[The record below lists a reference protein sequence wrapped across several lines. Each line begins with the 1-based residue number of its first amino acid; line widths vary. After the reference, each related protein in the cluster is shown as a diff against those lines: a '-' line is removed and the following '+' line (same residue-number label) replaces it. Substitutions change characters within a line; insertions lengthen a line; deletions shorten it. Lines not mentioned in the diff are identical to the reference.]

1 MKPFQ
6 VGINYS
12 DWNPLNIGKS
22 PEILGS
28 LPGGEGNE
36 EEALL
41 ERKQILYTLLPP
53 III

>member
-36 EEALL
+36 EALL